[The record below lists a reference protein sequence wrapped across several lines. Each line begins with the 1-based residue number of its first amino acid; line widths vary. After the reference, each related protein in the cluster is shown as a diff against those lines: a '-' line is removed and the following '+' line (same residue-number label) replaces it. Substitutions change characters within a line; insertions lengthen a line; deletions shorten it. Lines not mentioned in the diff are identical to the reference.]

1 MSTISNIKKPTGAP
15 AARPTNKG
23 YSEAGAS
30 HTKKALKGFTAQ
42 SGSPREDIDYNNATL
57 RQRGRLL
64 AMSTPVAASAIR
76 TNRTNVIGMGL
87 KLKARVNAAI
97 LGMTPEAAEEWQRI
111 AEAEFKLWAENRRA
125 CDATGVNNFYEM
137 QQLALTSWL
146 TSGDCFVLFKER
158 APEFL
163 TPYSLRL
170 HIIEADRI
178 STPGDPGFQAPHYTS
193 ATTADGHAVYDGVE
207 IDSEGMVIAY
217 HIRNTYPMDA
227 MAGQP
232 TSWVRVEA
240 VGKETGL
247 PNILQLMESERP
259 DQYRGVSYL
268 APVIEPLLQ
277 LRRYTESE
285 LTAAVVE
292 SFFTAFVKTEAGT
305 DENPFN
311 EVGDGT
317 GNPTDE
323 VSKDPNEYE
332 MGPGQVNIMEPGE
345 DVTFADPKRPASGFQ
360 SFMDSICEQ
369 IGAALEIPKDL
380 LLKAFN
386 SSYSASR
393 AALLEAWKAFSMRRD
408 WFVRDFC
415 RPIYEAWLTEAVAR
429 GRIIAPGYFT
439 NPLLRSAYLGSDWIG
454 PSQGQLDP
462 EKEINAEILAI
473 AHGFSTHAQSTI
485 KLNGGEWGAN
495 VEQLSREAAQLETA
509 GLVQGADEDP
519 AEQLAASIKA
529 LILQTIKEEM
539 RSDEKHQAAPD

>member
-158 APEFL
+158 DPSFL

-178 STPGDPGFQAPHYTS
+178 STPGDPGFQAPHYTTGKTES
-193 ATTADGHAVYDGVE
+193 GNAIFDGVE
-207 IDSEGMVIAY
+207 IDAEGMVVAY
-217 HIRNTYPMDA
+217 YIRNTYPMDA

-317 GNPTDE
+317 GNQTDE

-332 MGPGQVNIMEPGE
+332 MGPGQVNIMGPGE

-369 IGAALEIPKDL
+369 IGAALEVPKDL

-415 RPIYEAWLTEAVAR
+415 RPVYEAWLTEAVAR
-429 GRIIAPGYFT
+429 GRIVAPGYFT

-495 VEQLSREAAQLETA
+495 VEQLSREAAQLEAA